1 LKITKEIKLILA
13 LRKLRKGLEEANKER
28 RLGMKNWKTTLFGAL
43 AVFVTSI
50 KPLLPQEFHQLADA
64 SAQLLVAVGLF
75 FAKDHNQ

>member
-1 LKITKEIKLILA
+1 MMKTVKFLLA
-13 LRKLRKGLEEANKER
+13 LRKLRKGLEQANKER

-64 SAQLLVAVGLF
+64 AAQLLVAVGLI